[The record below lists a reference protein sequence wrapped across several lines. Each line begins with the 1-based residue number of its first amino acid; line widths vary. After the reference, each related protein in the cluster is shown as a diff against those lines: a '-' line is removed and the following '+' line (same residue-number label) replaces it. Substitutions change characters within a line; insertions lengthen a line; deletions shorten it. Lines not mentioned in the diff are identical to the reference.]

1 MKAERESP
9 LIRRPTAFRTEDMTT
24 PGEKWTQAYV
34 EAWRSNDAQQIGAL
48 FSEDAIYLTSPDAEP
63 RVGRADIVAGWLED
77 LDEPG
82 TWSFDW
88 WIVHEDDDFVA
99 VEGRTK
105 YPAERDY
112 VNLWI
117 VRLDAEGRATAFT
130 EWYMPRPH
138 ED

>member
-1 MKAERESP
+1 
-9 LIRRPTAFRTEDMTT
+9 MTSA
-24 PGEKWTQAYV
+24 GEKWTTAYV
-34 EAWRSNDAQQIGAL
+34 EAWKSNDPQQIAAL

-77 LDEPG
+77 LDEPD

-88 WIVHEDDDFVA
+88 WIVREDAEFV
-99 VEGRTK
+99 VIEGRTK

-117 VRLDAEGRATAFT
+117 VRLDAEGRATSFT
-130 EWYMPRPH
+130 EWYIPRPH
-138 ED
+138 EA